1 MRSPSFYN
9 IIVKP
14 AGAKCNLAC
23 DYCFFLKKNRLYPNS
38 LFRMDDE
45 TLEVL
50 THQYIESQPDGE
62 VVFTWQGGEP
72 TLMGIAFFE
81 KAVALQEKFKRRE
94 QIILNAFQ
102 TNGIL
107 LNDDWGRFL
116 TDHHFLTG
124 LSLDGPQ
131 PLHDTY
137 RKTKSGRGTH
147 SQVLAGLDILK
158 KYQVETNILACVS
171 EANVK
176 EPLGVYRYFRDTLD
190 VRYLQFIPI
199 IERDNNT
206 GNQKGENL
214 TSRSITGKEFGNFL
228 IAIFDE
234 WIRHDVSNVFV
245 QLFETSLGIW
255 LGLPSAICVF
265 SKTCGACLALEHNG
279 DLYSCDHYVQP
290 DTFLGNIAQTPVDSL
305 VFSPQQEAFCQN
317 KKTLLPKK
325 CLLCEVRDICNGD
338 CPKNRILPA
347 VKGDYPISFLCD
359 GYLAFFKHID
369 RPMRIMASLYR
380 TKRPI
385 SEVKHLI

>member
-1 MRSPSFYN
+1 M
-9 IIVKP
+9 
-14 AGAKCNLAC
+14 
-23 DYCFFLKKNRLYPNS
+23 LKIHW
-38 LFRMDDE
+38 E
-45 TLEVL
+45 
-50 THQYIESQPDGE
+50 
-62 VVFTWQGGEP
+62 FTV
-72 TLMGIAFFE
+72 TS
-81 KAVALQEKFKRRE
+81 
-94 QIILNAFQ
+94 
-102 TNGIL
+102 GIL
-107 LNDDWGRFL
+107 W
-116 TDHHFLTG
+116 
-124 LSLDGPQ
+124 
-131 PLHDTY
+131 
-137 RKTKSGRGTH
+137 
-147 SQVLAGLDILK
+147 I
-158 KYQVETNILACVS
+158 CV
-171 EANVK
+171 
-176 EPLGVYRYFRDTLD
+176 T
-190 VRYLQFIPI
+190 FIPI
-199 IERDNNT
+199 VERDNNT
-206 GNQKGENL
+206 GSQKGEKL

-228 IAIFDE
+228 ITIFDE

-245 QLFETSLGIW
+245 QLFETSLGLW

-290 DTFLGNIAQTPVDSL
+290 DTFLGNIVQTPVDSL
-305 VFSPQQEAFCQN
+305 VFSPQQEAFGQN